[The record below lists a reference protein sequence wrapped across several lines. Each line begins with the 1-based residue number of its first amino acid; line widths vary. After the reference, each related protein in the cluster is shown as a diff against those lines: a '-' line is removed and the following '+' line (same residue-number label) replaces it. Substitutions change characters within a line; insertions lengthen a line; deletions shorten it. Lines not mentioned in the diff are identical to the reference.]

1 LPYADPV
8 FRVVN
13 ASYQPLYGFT
23 VLNEKQISYFVRK
36 YFSFLRPEFTSAVLD
51 RENNVLGFQISMP
64 SLSKAMQKARGR
76 LFPFGWYHLKKAMQ
90 KPDRI
95 DTLLTGVLPDWQ
107 NKGVNAVFMTHLTGA
122 AIANGIKYAESNY
135 ELEENI
141 KVQNI
146 WRYFESRQHRRS
158 RIYYKNL

>member
-1 LPYADPV
+1 
-8 FRVVN
+8 
-13 ASYQPLYGFT
+13 
-23 VLNEKQISYFVRK
+23 
-36 YFSFLRPEFTSAVLD
+36 
-51 RENNVLGFQISMP
+51 
-64 SLSKAMQKARGR
+64 
-76 LFPFGWYHLKKAMQ
+76 
-90 KPDRI
+90 
-95 DTLLTGVLPDWQ
+95 
-107 NKGVNAVFMTHLTGA
+107 MTHLTGA